1 MKLSSGWEQSVYVLL
16 ILSQLPDN
24 KTINSQALSL
34 RFGTSHSYLKKII
47 KLLVN
52 EGLITSIPGKYG
64 GFSLAKSL
72 EEISFYDV
80 FIAIEGRG
88 KIFANQQ
95 LLKKFLGENEGK
107 KAQKCAITDSLDII
121 ENTLVTT
128 LSSIS
133 LAQVFNQ
140 VSSNYNL
147 DELREWV
154 KNNV

>member
-1 MKLSSGWEQSVYVLL
+1 
-16 ILSQLPDN
+16 
-24 KTINSQALSL
+24 
-34 RFGTSHSYLKKII
+34 
-47 KLLVN
+47 
-52 EGLITSIPGKYG
+52 
-64 GFSLAKSL
+64 
-72 EEISFYDV
+72 
-80 FIAIEGRG
+80 
-88 KIFANQQ
+88 
-95 LLKKFLGENEGK
+95 NEGK

-140 VSSNYNL
+140 ISSNYNL